1 MIVIFLRDQ
10 LLLDLMAFRE
20 QALRL
25 LLDLSSTVI
34 TLLVS
39 IQNMLLPLLLFTFFF
54 RVFFS
59 SLCVWDCR
67 VYVSSSWIYFQMTYS
82 VQITQKWTL
91 AFKLVGT
98 REWAGQV
105 VLTVECSYLYIILIN
120 LFRDIGFSPKEI
132 MWNFIIM
139 IITRSVHEAFILC
152 SMVDVSK
159 FVVSSTFKRLWFNY
173 FLLYCQKLK
182 SLLEIHMDP

>member
-1 MIVIFLRDQ
+1 MFSIVCFLIWWHFENKHYVFYWIWAAQ
-10 LLLDLMAFRE
+10 WLPCW
-20 QALRL
+20 
-25 LLDLSSTVI
+25 
-34 TLLVS
+34 LVFK
-39 IQNMLLPLLLFTFFF
+39 ICYYLCFYLPFFF
-54 RVFFS
+54 IVFFS

-67 VYVSSSWIYFQMTYS
+67 VYVSSSWIYFHMTYS